1 MTSPAAS
8 RHAAQAATFA
18 ARGGALWRFTR
29 PHTIIGTAASIAGLY
44 VIVVDALPGVT
55 LRDGLGNLA
64 WTLVAGF
71 CVNVYIVGVNQLE
84 DVEIDR
90 VSSPAW
96 RSARPTRRRRCAS
109 SASRCWPR

>member
-1 MTSPAAS
+1 M
-8 RHAAQAATFA
+8 
-18 ARGGALWRFTR
+18 
-29 PHTIIGTAASIAGLY
+29 
-44 VIVVDALPGVT
+44 IVVDALPGVT

-71 CVNVYIVGVNQLE
+71 CVNVYIVGVNRLE

-90 VSSPAW
+90 VNKPYLPLASGELTRAAARRIVVGCALVAVALAVSQVWWRPSRCSPAW
-96 RSARPTRRRRCAS
+96 RSAPPTRRRRCAS